1 MSAAAFGFWDTFRH
15 RLIITADLVCLTGL
29 RVGAGT
35 SPLLP
40 TATDLPVVMAEGRPY
55 IPGSSL
61 RGVLRAHIERIVRT
75 LEPGA
80 GKGRGACDPLNEPD
94 PFGGGTAFHG
104 RGTCDPLNEHAWCI
118 TRTEMRDLRLQ
129 ARQRKADGDEWL
141 ATEIWD
147 RSCRVCR
154 VFGSPWLASRVRV
167 TDLFCSNGARPVVRD
182 GVAIDREKEAVHN
195 KFDFEVVP
203 PGSRFGLE
211 IVAENL
217 AAEELGLLWL
227 GLREL
232 EAGRIPVGGFKGRG
246 LGRVALEGLRARY
259 VDAADPEALRR
270 YLLQGEMREAT
281 AEMLDGW
288 LERFLERCGGGRN
301 A

>member
-15 RLIITADLVCLTGL
+15 RLIITADLVCVTGL

-61 RGVLRAHIERIVRT
+61 RGVLRAHVERIVRT
-75 LEPGA
+75 LEPGV
-80 GKGRGACDPLNEPD
+80 
-94 PFGGGTAFHG
+94 GGGCGA
-104 RGTCDPLNEHAWCI
+104 CDPLNEHAWCI
-118 TRTEMRDLRLQ
+118 TRTKMRDLRLQ
-129 ARQRKADGDEWL
+129 ARQRKTDGDERL
-141 ATEIWD
+141 ATEIWK

-154 VFGSPWLASRVRV
+154 VFGSPWLASRVRIA
-167 TDLFCSNGARPVVRD
+167 DLFCSNGARPVVRD
-182 GVAIDREKEAVHN
+182 GVAIDREKEAVRN

-217 AAEELGLLWL
+217 APEELGLLWL

-232 EAGRIPVGGFKGRG
+232 EAGRIPVGGFRGRG
-246 LGRVALEGLRARY
+246 LGRVALEGLGARY
-259 VDAADPEALRR
+259 VDASDPEALRR
-270 YLLQGEMREAT
+270 YLLKGEMRDAT
-281 AEMLDGW
+281 PETLDGW
-288 LERFLERCGGGRN
+288 LEALLQQCGGGED

>member
-1 MSAAAFGFWDTFRH
+1 MSTPMAFGFWDTFRH
-15 RLIITADLVCLTGL
+15 RLIVTADLVCVTGL

-35 SPLLP
+35 SALLP

-61 RGVLRAHIERIVRT
+61 RGVLRAHVERIVRT
-75 LEPGA
+75 LEPAA
-80 GKGRGACDPLNEPD
+80 GKGRGACDPLNE
-94 PFGGGTAFHG
+94 
-104 RGTCDPLNEHAWCI
+104 LAWCI
-118 TRTEMRDLRLQ
+118 PGAEMRRLRSE
-129 ARQRKADGDEWL
+129 ARQRKTDGDDWL
-141 ATEIWD
+141 AERVWEL
-147 RSCRVCR
+147 SCRVCR

-182 GVAIDREKEAVHN
+182 GVAIDREKEAVRN

-217 AAEELGLLWL
+217 APEELGLLWL

-246 LGRVALEGLRARY
+246 LGRVALEGLQARY
-259 VDAADPEALRR
+259 VDAADPEALRW
-270 YLLQGEMREAT
+270 YLLKGEMQEAT

-288 LERFLERCGGGRN
+288 VERLLERCGGGRD